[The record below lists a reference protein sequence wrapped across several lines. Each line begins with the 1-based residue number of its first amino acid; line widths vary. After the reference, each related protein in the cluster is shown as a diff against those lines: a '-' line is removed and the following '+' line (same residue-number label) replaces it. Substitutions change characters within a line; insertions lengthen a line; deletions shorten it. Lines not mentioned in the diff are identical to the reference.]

1 MEYHEI
7 IIGRIAALCRQR
19 GLSYNRLAGMSGL
32 RQSTVD
38 NIMRGVSKN
47 PRVKT
52 LHKLAYAFNMTLSEF
67 LDFPEMNE
75 AVFDEGEDG
84 EESLY

>member
-1 MEYHEI
+1 MEYYEI
-7 IIGRIAALCRQR
+7 IAGRIEALCRQR

-38 NIMRGVSKN
+38 NIIRGVSKN

-52 LHKLAYAFNMTLSEF
+52 LHKIAYAFNMTLAEF

-84 EESLY
+84 EE